1 VEQVVL
7 LIERQQTAD
16 QQIVGLILSRSR
28 QVQHPEI
35 LAIAIV
41 VEMPIGIIHEDGFP
55 IFYSQFL
62 LRLPTRRA
70 NGLRESG
77 AVFNEQTKLD
87 LILIADLSGSASQ
100 ALDWSGPRGIWE
112 PGKVNVAIY
121 SRDDSKLRNHQSK
134 VAECTFEVIP

>member
-1 VEQVVL
+1 MTCGPSPRPMLSNPMADTRQLRRETPRAVSPSCRPIGIVVFVEQVVL

-55 IFYSQFL
+55 IFDSQFL

-70 NGLRESG
+70 NGLRERG
-77 AVFNEQTKLD
+77 AVFQ
-87 LILIADLSGSASQ
+87 
-100 ALDWSGPRGIWE
+100 
-112 PGKVNVAIY
+112 
-121 SRDDSKLRNHQSK
+121 
-134 VAECTFEVIP
+134 